1 MFGSSMIEVA
11 IGVIFVYLLLS
22 LVSTAINEFV
32 ASCLKKRSDILL
44 EGIKN
49 LLNDQDFKGLA
60 QQLYTHGLVQSI
72 SKEAM
77 NPKKSNI
84 FPSYMSFNTFASALL
99 DILASRGAAKSD
111 TDIITKVD
119 EAKAIVVAATARLAA
134 KPDDVELQKIVKD
147 AQAGLNLAQSTLATA
162 QQVKQA
168 HVDAET
174 KAQKVKDPKDLEG
187 FQAASTALGI
197 ALDIGRKFAAEF
209 PDPLGNIQKAVE
221 ALPQGHTKES
231 LLLLIFRTKRETA
244 LIEHQVERLHVNVE
258 KWFNEAIDR
267 VCGWY
272 KRWSQKVVLLIAVIL
287 VIAANADTLMLAK
300 RFARDSA
307 LRASVV
313 TIAEKAVQNPAGN
326 PTDSTKAK
334 QDILNKVETLSLPLG
349 WSPEKNDPGK
359 SDQVPNDNDYFGWL
373 LKFVGLLITV
383 CAVSLGAP
391 FWFDGLS
398 KFINLRG
405 TGTPPGE
412 SSKSAPQPAKS

>member
-32 ASCLKKRSDILL
+32 ASCLKKRSDNLL
-44 EGIKN
+44 EGVKN

-84 FPSYMSFNTFASALL
+84 FPSYMSSNTFASALL
-99 DILASRGAAKSD
+99 DILTSRGAAKSE
-111 TDIITKVD
+111 TDIITKVN
-119 EAKAIVVAATARLAA
+119 EAKAMVAEATERSTEQ
-134 KPDDVELQKIVKD
+134 PHDVELQKMVKD
-147 AQAGLNLAQSTLATA
+147 AQAGLDLAQKMLATV

-174 KAQKVKDPKDLEG
+174 AAQKVKDPEDLAG

-231 LLLLIFRTKRETA
+231 LLLIIYKTKQETDS
-244 LIEHQVERLHVNVE
+244 IEHQVERLQANVE
-258 KWFNEAIDR
+258 QWFNEAMDR
-267 VCGWY
+267 VTVWY
-272 KRWSQKVVLLIAVIL
+272 KRWSQKVVLVIAAIL

-300 RFARDSA
+300 RFASDAA

-313 TIAEKAVQNPAGN
+313 AIAEKTVQNPAGN
-326 PTDSTKAK
+326 SMDNIKAR
-334 QDILNKVETLSLPLG
+334 QDLLKEADTLGLPLG
-349 WSPEKNDPGK
+349 WIAKESDPGN
-359 SDQVPNDNDYFGWL
+359 SDQVPNCFLGWL
-373 LKFVGLLITV
+373 LKLVGLLITV

-391 FWFDGLS
+391 FWFDTLS
-398 KFINLRG
+398 KFINIRG
-405 TGTPPGE
+405 AGTPPGE
-412 SSKSAPQPAKS
+412 SNKSAPQPSNS